1 MIQLMTSIKLFC
13 LPHAGGS
20 SVSFQRWKSKVN
32 PLINVCP
39 IELKGRGIRSNE
51 AFYQN
56 FEEAIDDIYN
66 VLVSSIDGPYAILG
80 HSMGSWLALELYYK
94 LLQEKVSLPLHMIF
108 SGNRAPYSERKEVI
122 YHKLTSEEFRKA
134 IQKIGGVSNEIFENQ
149 EIFSI
154 FEPILR
160 ADFRMIENYCYKE
173 KVNKIHC
180 NMTIMT
186 GKEDPKITSSDLI
199 GWKKYAGANCDI
211 FKLDGGHFFIQENI
225 PEVTKIINQI
235 FSPYVKKQELH

>member
-1 MIQLMTSIKLFC
+1 MTSIKLFC

-20 SVSFQRWKSKVN
+20 SIAFQGWKSKVI
-32 PLINVCP
+32 PLIKVCP
-39 IELKGRGIRSNE
+39 IELKGRGIRSE
-51 AFYQN
+51 ESYYKN

-66 VLVSSIDGPYAILG
+66 VLVPTIDGPYAILG

-94 LLQEKVSLPLHMIF
+94 LLQEGASLPLHMIF
-108 SGNRAPYSERKEVI
+108 SGNKAPHSRRKEII
-122 YHKLTSEEFRKA
+122 YHKLPNEEFRKA
-134 IQKIGGVSNEIFENQ
+134 IQKIGGASNEIFENR

-160 ADFRMIENYCYKE
+160 ADFKMIENYFYKE
-173 KVNKIHC
+173 KSNKVHC

-186 GKEDPKITSSDLI
+186 GKNDPKINSSDLM
-199 GWKKYAGANCDI
+199 GWKKFAGANCNI

-225 PEVTKIINQI
+225 PAVIRVINQI
-235 FSPYVKKQELH
+235 FSPYVEK